1 MKQVE
6 KIWSEMADNQE
17 LSSQKVELA
26 KADSIISYVKDL
38 AVDHLR
44 NMKNLSN
51 AGFDALQE
59 AGDIEHMVKDA
70 AGMISDY
77 EAAAKD
83 LGVDV
88 PNEIKAASQ
97 DLNSIT
103 QGLKVVRSAAQAA
116 SKL

>member
-6 KIWSEMADNQE
+6 RVWNDLQKQE
-17 LSSQKVELA
+17 LGSHKVELA
-26 KADSIISYVKDL
+26 SMDAILSYVKDL
-38 AVDHLR
+38 SVEHLR

-70 AGMISDY
+70 EGMISDF

-83 LGVDV
+83 LGVDI
-88 PNEIKAASQ
+88 PNQLKTASQ

>member
-6 KIWSEMADNQE
+6 KIWQQ
-17 LSSQKVELA
+17 LGSQKVDLA
-26 KADSIISYVKDL
+26 SMDAILSYVNDL
-38 AVDHLR
+38 AVEHLR

-59 AGDIEHMVKDA
+59 VGDIENMVKDA
-70 AGMISDY
+70 AGMISDFE
-77 EAAAKD
+77 EAAKK
-83 LGVDV
+83 LGVDI
-88 PNEIKAASQ
+88 PNQLKTASQ

-116 SKL
+116 SKV